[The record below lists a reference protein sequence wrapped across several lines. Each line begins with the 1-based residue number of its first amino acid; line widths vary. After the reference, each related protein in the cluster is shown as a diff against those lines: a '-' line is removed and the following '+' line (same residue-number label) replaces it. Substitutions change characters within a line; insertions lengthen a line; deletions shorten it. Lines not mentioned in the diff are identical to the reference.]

1 MLFKGMKPNPQ
12 KIQKAHDPILKK
24 YGRNESTKKT
34 TYSQKKKQSIEII
47 PK

>member
-1 MLFKGMKPNPQ
+1 MLFKGMKPNPR
-12 KIQKAHDPILKK
+12 KFQKAHDPIFKTMVEK
-24 YGRNESTKKT
+24 ESTKKT